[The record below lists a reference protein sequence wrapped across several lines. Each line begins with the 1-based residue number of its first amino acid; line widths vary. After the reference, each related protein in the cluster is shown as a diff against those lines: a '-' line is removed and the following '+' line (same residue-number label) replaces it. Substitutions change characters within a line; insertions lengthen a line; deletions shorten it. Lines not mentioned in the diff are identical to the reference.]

1 MAAVTTW
8 LIGLV
13 SAGGIP
19 AIFVTMAGESC
30 GLPISSEIVVP
41 LGGYFAAQGKLNFF
55 LVVAASS
62 LGNLLGSLIAYYL
75 TRRFGEPFVK
85 SRAGKL
91 LGLSRGHL
99 RMSEN
104 FFKRFGVWAVF
115 FGRLLPIVRTY
126 ISFPAGLSKVRPLTF
141 IVATT
146 LGAIPWNFGLAFA
159 GYKLGQHWEEVGKYL
174 GPIGIPLA
182 ILVVIVVGFGWWYGR
197 RYEEKLV
204 AEEQAAAT
212 RI

>member
-75 TRRFGEPFVK
+75 TRRFGEPFVN
-85 SRAGKL
+85 SRA
-91 LGLSRGHL
+91 
-99 RMSEN
+99 
-104 FFKRFGVWAVF
+104 
-115 FGRLLPIVRTY
+115 
-126 ISFPAGLSKVRPLTF
+126 
-141 IVATT
+141 
-146 LGAIPWNFGLAFA
+146 
-159 GYKLGQHWEEVGKYL
+159 
-174 GPIGIPLA
+174 
-182 ILVVIVVGFGWWYGR
+182 
-197 RYEEKLV
+197 
-204 AEEQAAAT
+204 
-212 RI
+212 

>member
-1 MAAVTTW
+1 
-8 LIGLV
+8 
-13 SAGGIP
+13 
-19 AIFVTMAGESC
+19 
-30 GLPISSEIVVP
+30 
-41 LGGYFAAQGKLNFF
+41 
-55 LVVAASS
+55 
-62 LGNLLGSLIAYYL
+62 
-75 TRRFGEPFVK
+75 
-85 SRAGKL
+85 
-91 LGLSRGHL
+91 
-99 RMSEN
+99 MSEN

-182 ILVVIVVGFGWWYGR
+182 VVVVIVVGFGWWYGR

-204 AEEQAAAT
+204 AEEQAAAA